1 MKSSDVRRPI
11 ATGACVLAVLCAAA
25 FTGQRGPQPA
35 PATGR
40 AQSPP
45 AAPRPAAPAAQ
56 TPAAP
61 GPARFEKDVAAY
73 EAADRLKFPL
83 AGAILLAGDSQFF
96 RWKTVKEDLPGYTIV
111 NRGIDSFQL
120 SDLIYFADRIVLP
133 YKARMIVLHVG
144 GNDVH
149 NGKAPP
155 QVLADFKTFVAKVRG
170 VYPRV
175 PIAFTSITP
184 SPGRWDEA
192 DVRIKAN
199 ALVKGY
205 VATEPNLRY
214 IDLWNAFLGQDGK
227 PREDL
232 YGPDRIHPNH
242 DGYLMRVMIMRP
254 VLGGPDHT
262 IRR

>member
-1 MKSSDVRRPI
+1 V
-11 ATGACVLAVLCAAA
+11 
-25 FTGQRGPQPA
+25 
-35 PATGR
+35 
-40 AQSPP
+40 
-45 AAPRPAAPAAQ
+45 
-56 TPAAP
+56 P

-96 RWKTVKEDLPGYTIV
+96 RWKTVKEDLPGYTII

-133 YKARMIVLHVG
+133 YKARMIVLQVG

-199 ALVKGY
+199 ALVKETSRPNPTC
-205 VATEPNLRY
+205 ATSISGTPSQEGRK
-214 IDLWNAFLGQDGK
+214 A
-227 PREDL
+227 PRGSH
-232 YGPDRIHPNH
+232 GPDRDPSEPRRLPDARH
-242 DGYLMRVMIMRP
+242 DHAARA
-254 VLGGPDHT
+254 GGPDHT